1 MFQVPCVPVRGNHMR
16 KIIQQILWVILLVG
30 YLITLQTF
38 DYYNNSVPRM
48 FLFFDWQCLRLYPG
62 IAYNLW
68 LNLFVTTGILL
79 LLLAPVIL
87 PAFYK
92 VKGRVVWL
100 KVLFWNYVAITV
112 YCTVDIIGCVFFVPG
127 QYHFP
132 IISIILDCVVIALST
147 WSTRNTGDGG
157 TQGTVPC
164 VR

>member
-1 MFQVPCVPVRGNHMR
+1 MR

-147 WSTRNTGDGG
+147 WSIKYGNTGDGSLCS
-157 TQGTVPC
+157 P
-164 VR
+164 